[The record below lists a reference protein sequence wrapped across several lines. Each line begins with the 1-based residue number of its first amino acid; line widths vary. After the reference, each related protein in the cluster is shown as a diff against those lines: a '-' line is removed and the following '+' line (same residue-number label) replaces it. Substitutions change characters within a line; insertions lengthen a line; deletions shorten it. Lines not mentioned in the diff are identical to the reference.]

1 MKTIEQILEGVTAG
15 GQWQID
21 ADEPLIIWGPKGPG
35 YGAVAKVSNYTLTGF
50 EGDQV
55 KTAAYAARAAR
66 NFPALVKALQN
77 LHYAVNSASLN
88 HPDLNVRLGA
98 INAAH
103 RAAIESQ
110 AVLAE
115 ALKD

>member
-66 NFPALVKALQN
+66 NFPALVEALQRCC
-77 LHYAVNSASLN
+77 AV
-88 HPDLNVRLGA
+88 LGEVD
-98 INAAH
+98 
-103 RAAIESQ
+103 ESWVIDTEKD
-110 AVLAE
+110 ARKVLAE
-115 ALKD
+115 ALK

>member
-15 GQWQID
+15 GQWD
-21 ADEPLIIWGPKGPG
+21 A
-35 YGAVAKVSNYTLTGF
+35 
-50 EGDQV
+50 EGCFIAIQSEAD
-55 KTAAYAARAAR
+55 AAYAARAAR

-77 LHYAVNSASLN
+77 LHYAVASESLN
-88 HPDLNVRLGA
+88 HPDLDVRLAA

-103 RAAIESQ
+103 RATIESQ
-110 AVLAE
+110 AVLTE